1 MLTDD
6 QKRQRFKQLQGKNYR
21 ASLRLEG
28 IHLEADESDKND
40 SVLAEIEHIKKLKGQ
55 YAR

>member
-6 QKRQRFKQLQGKNYR
+6 QKRQRFKQLQAKNYR
-21 ASLRLEG
+21 ASLLLEG
-28 IHLEADESDKND
+28 IHLEPDESESHE
-40 SVLAEIEHIKKLKGQ
+40 SVLAEVEHINKLKGR

>member
-6 QKRQRFKQLQGKNYR
+6 QKRQRFKQLQRKNYR

-28 IHLEADESDKND
+28 IHLDPEESKSNND
-40 SVLAEIEHIKKLKGQ
+40 GLAEVEHINELKGQ

>member
-1 MLTDD
+1 M
-6 QKRQRFKQLQGKNYR
+6 KKQRFKQLQGKNYR

-28 IHLEADESDKND
+28 IHLKSDESESND
-40 SVLAEIEHIKKLKGQ
+40 SVLTEVEHIKKLKGQ

>member
-6 QKRQRFKQLQGKNYR
+6 QKRQRFKQLQAKNYR
-21 ASLRLEG
+21 ASLLLEG
-28 IHLEADESDKND
+28 IHLEPDESESHE
-40 SVLAEIEHIKKLKGQ
+40 SVLAEVEHINKLKGQ

>member
-6 QKRQRFKQLQGKNYR
+6 MKKQRFKQLQGKNYR

-28 IHLEADESDKND
+28 IHLKSDESEIND
-40 SVLAEIEHIKKLKGQ
+40 SVLTEVEHIKKLKGQ

>member
-28 IHLEADESDKND
+28 IHLDPEESQRND
-40 SVLAEIEHIKKLKGQ
+40 NGLAEVEHIKKLKGQ